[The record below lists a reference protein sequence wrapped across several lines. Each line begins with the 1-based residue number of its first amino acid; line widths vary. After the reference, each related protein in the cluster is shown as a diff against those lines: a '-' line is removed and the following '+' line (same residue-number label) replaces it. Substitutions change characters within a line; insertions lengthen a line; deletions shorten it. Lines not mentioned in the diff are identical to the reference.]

1 MSDWNTCAPNDDSRQ
16 RLRDGPDLPESNPR
30 TKMSKQETPA
40 QGQRGI
46 LIRSI
51 DDRFYFRQYTSDYDF
66 VDYEITNHD
75 MEIEIVDPDAALIRN
90 QHGDFLDYTS
100 ESMNVVQKSDPEP
113 TSD

>member
-16 RLRDGPDLPESNPR
+16 RLRESPALLESNPR

-46 LIRSI
+46 LIRGI

-75 MEIEIVDPDAALIRN
+75 MEIEIVDADAALIRN

-100 ESMNVVQKSDPEP
+100 ESMNVVS
-113 TSD
+113 TSNTDSKTD